1 MRRRREEAPTGE
13 GARLLEVEHLEVEFL
28 TRRGRVQA
36 VRDVS
41 FHVDRGE
48 TLGLVG
54 ESGSGKSVTSQAIL
68 GLTELPGRIA
78 GGEIRWKGRSLLHGH
93 DAARYARSI
102 RGKELAVV
110 FQDPMTSLNPLFTV
124 GTQLS
129 EVLRHHMG
137 MSKAQAA
144 ERAVELLDMVG
155 ISFPRQRVKQY
166 PHEFSGGMR
175 QRVIIAMALACEPE
189 LIIADEPT
197 TALDVTIQAQ
207 ILELMAELQQRLGLA
222 VLLITHD
229 LGVVAG
235 LCHRVQVMYGGKLV
249 ETGAARDVFADPGHP
264 YSAGLLQS
272 TPRLDVVLP
281 RLTAIE
287 GAPPDLRSPPPG
299 CPFHPRCPLALD
311 VCRVEMPAS
320 VEARPGRHVACHRAF
335 DPAIATPVAA
345 GARSSVG

>member
-1 MRRRREEAPTGE
+1 MSNEQSTTTPSESGH
-13 GARLLEVEHLEVEFL
+13 LLEVDGLEVNFF
-28 TRRGRVQA
+28 TQRGTVQA
-36 VRDVS
+36 VRGVS
-41 FHVDRGE
+41 FHIDRGE

-68 GLTELPGRIA
+68 GLVELPGRIVS
-78 GGEIRWKGRSLLHGH
+78 GDVRWKGRSVVGPKN
-93 DAARYARSI
+93 AKYAQSI

-124 GTQLS
+124 GTQLT
-129 EVLRHHMG
+129 EVMRHHLG
-137 MSKAQAA
+137 MSRKQAD

-155 ISFPRQRVKQY
+155 ISFPRERVQQY

-207 ILELMAELQQRLGLA
+207 ILELIAEIQQRLGLA

-235 LCHRVQVMYGGKLV
+235 LCHRVQVMYAGRLV
-249 ETGAARDVFADPGHP
+249 ESAAANELFGEPGHP
-264 YSAGLLQS
+264 YTRGLLRS
-272 TPRLDVVLP
+272 TPRLDKVEA
-281 RLTAIE
+281 RLIAID
-287 GAPPDLRSPPPG
+287 GAPPDLRRPPNG
-299 CPFHPRCPLALD
+299 CPFNPRCELAIEQ
-311 VCRVEMPAS
+311 CCEEMPPLF
-320 VEARPGRHVACHRAF
+320 EHRRGRMVACVRAF
-335 DPAIATPVAA
+335 VPSPAVRDDEAVPSH
-345 GARSSVG
+345 G